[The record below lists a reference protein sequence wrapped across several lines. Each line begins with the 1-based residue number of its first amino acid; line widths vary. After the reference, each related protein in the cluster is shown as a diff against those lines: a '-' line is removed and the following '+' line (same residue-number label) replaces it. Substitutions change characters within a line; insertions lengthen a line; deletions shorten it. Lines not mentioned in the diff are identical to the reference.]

1 MVSDRNEVFIML
13 RKINYLL
20 PALLLILYG
29 CSSHYLV
36 HDPASG
42 TNYYTTDVD
51 RTGDS
56 GAIKFKDHA
65 TGSKVILQQSEVRK
79 IGEDEYEAGVKQ
91 RK

>member
-1 MVSDRNEVFIML
+1 ML

-20 PALLLILYG
+20 PVLLVMLYG

-36 HDPASG
+36 RDPASG

-56 GAIKFKDHA
+56 GAVKFKDHA
-65 TGSKVILQQSEVRK
+65 TGSKVIIQQSEVRK
-79 IGEDEYEAGVKQ
+79 ISEDEYEAGVKQ

>member
-1 MVSDRNEVFIML
+1 ML

-20 PALLLILYG
+20 PVLLLMLYG

-36 HDPASG
+36 RDPASG

-56 GAIKFKDHA
+56 GAVKFKDHA
-65 TGSKVILQQSEVRK
+65 TGSKVIIQQSEVRK
-79 IGEDEYEAGVKQ
+79 ISEDEYEAGVKQ